1 MLIVIDAVNNKYNTS
16 PVIESIK
23 IKSYI
28 TQSSTTLTAI
38 RMRTMVF
45 KISEDLQSVYI
56 AGGLL
61 GMSSMF
67 RWSLP
72 SSKVDWL
79 YLTEDTDI
87 EDST

>member
-1 MLIVIDAVNNKYNTS
+1 
-16 PVIESIK
+16 
-23 IKSYI
+23 
-28 TQSSTTLTAI
+28 
-38 RMRTMVF
+38 MRTMVF
-45 KISEDLQSVYI
+45 KVSEDLQSVYI

>member
-45 KISEDLQSVYI
+45 KVSEDLQSVYI

-79 YLTEDTDI
+79 YLNEDTDI

>member
-1 MLIVIDAVNNKYNTS
+1 VIDAVNNKYNTS

-45 KISEDLQSVYI
+45 KVSEDL
-56 AGGLL
+56 
-61 GMSSMF
+61 
-67 RWSLP
+67 
-72 SSKVDWL
+72 
-79 YLTEDTDI
+79 
-87 EDST
+87 